1 MTRRRLPLLA
11 VWTLFAALA
20 AAAVALGPSLRAP
33 APWQG
38 ARPLSAVPFAA
49 IGAAEAVSA
58 GAWYRFERGAD
69 GLWFRHD
76 HAAGGA
82 DAAHAHAA
90 DPETSAAIA
99 RVLEAFASAPVR
111 AEPGA
116 ARDPERYG
124 VSAPR
129 FFVVLYRAG
138 DDRPLARYAI
148 GRETRGGRYIG
159 VRRGMG
165 AAVSVVTAPEEPIA
179 ALRALLAPAPGAAG
193 APSARA
199 PKARSAPKRRLRG
212 NGGTGRC
219 RPWGA
224 LYPPSSAGK
233 SGGASR

>member
-1 MTRRRLPLLA
+1 MVAPTVTRRRRRPLLI
-11 VWTLFAALA
+11 VWTLFAALT

-33 APWQG
+33 EPGQGG

-49 IGAAEAVSA
+49 IGAAEAVNA

-76 HAAGGA
+76 HSAAGA

-99 RVLEAFASAPVR
+99 RALEAFVSAPVR

-116 ARDPERYG
+116 ARDPESYG

-159 VRRGMG
+159 IRRGMS
-165 AAVSVVTAPEEPIA
+165 AALSVVTAPEEPIA
-179 ALRALLAPAPGAAG
+179 ALRALLT
-193 APSARA
+193 RA
-199 PKARSAPKRRLRG
+199 DEADARSARGCAPGGRTVASAPTERRRQ
-212 NGGTGRC
+212 
-219 RPWGA
+219 GA
-224 LYPPSSAGK
+224 
-233 SGGASR
+233 

>member
-33 APWQG
+33 GEGP
-38 ARPLSAVPFAA
+38 RPLSAVPFAA

-58 GAWYRFERGAD
+58 GAWHRFERGAD

-82 DAAHAHAA
+82 DAAHAHAV

-99 RVLEAFASAPVR
+99 RALEAFASAPVR

-193 APSARA
+193 APPARA
-199 PKARSAPKRRLRG
+199 PKARSAPKRRFRG
-212 NGGTGRC
+212 NGGMGHR
-219 RPWGA
+219 RRGA

-233 SGGASR
+233 SGRASR